1 MKILVT
7 GATGLVGTRLLP
19 RLVEDGHDCR
29 AVVRRPGSVPPHVTE
44 VIADLS
50 DSTSLTAAVS
60 GVEAIVHLAAVF
72 RTTDTDLI
80 WKTNRDGTV
89 NLISAVQ
96 QHAPAA
102 RLIMASTAHIYDAD
116 GTRPGREDDPAA
128 PTLAYPASKLA
139 AENAL
144 RSSNLTWTIQR
155 YGFVYGDGDG
165 HLESLPAHATSAGMH
180 PAQRMSLVHHR
191 DIATATRIALTGAWD
206 GRIVNITD
214 EAPTS
219 LYELVEIGGGA
230 MDPSSQALKDPWRL
244 HMDGG
249 LARRL
254 GFRPSVRTVHHAVEQ
269 NML

>member
-1 MKILVT
+1 MKVLIT
-7 GATGLVGTRLLP
+7 GATGLVGARLLP
-19 RLVEDGHDCR
+19 RLVEGGHDCR
-29 AVVRRPGSVPPHVTE
+29 AVVRQPGSVPHDVPE

-50 DSTSLTAAVS
+50 DGESLAAAVS

-80 WKTNRDGTV
+80 WKTNLDGTV
-89 NLISAVQ
+89 NLIAAVQ
-96 QHAPAA
+96 QHAPTA

-116 GTRPGREDDPAA
+116 GTRPGREDDSADPKQ
-128 PTLAYPASKLA
+128 AYPASKLA

-144 RSSNLTWTIQR
+144 RTSGLTWAIQR

-165 HLESLPAHATSAGMH
+165 HLESLPAHAANARMH
-180 PAQRMSLVHHR
+180 PAQRMSLIHHR

-214 EAPTS
+214 DAPTT

-230 MDPSSQALKDPWRL
+230 MDPSSQALEHPWRL

-254 GFRPSVRTVHHAVEQ
+254 GFKPSVRTIHHAIEQ
-269 NML
+269 DIL